1 MPQESPAKVALR
13 VRILNLEK
21 EHDECLELTR
31 QGVKTADRR
40 NEIVLEIKTLTSVLM
55 GLR

>member
-21 EHDECLELTR
+21 EHDECLELAR